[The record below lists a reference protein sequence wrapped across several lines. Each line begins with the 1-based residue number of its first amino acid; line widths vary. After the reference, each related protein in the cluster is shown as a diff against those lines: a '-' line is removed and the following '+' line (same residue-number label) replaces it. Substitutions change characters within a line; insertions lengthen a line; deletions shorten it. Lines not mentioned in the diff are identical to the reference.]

1 MGLLDKLNKI
11 NQMAAEQQQSFAA
24 KGLFSKLS
32 QKMENLNTLAPSKSS
47 QSPESLIPEK
57 NRKTQSIDTIIE
69 SMDLPEKYKNL
80 VYLTLED
87 GEITEKERV
96 LLLKKGEEYGL
107 DGDTLDFF
115 IDKLEEKLG
124 IGKEEAKVRNNP
136 VNRISEAFALI
147 GKYLGRGGYIDGKRL
162 SLELSQ
168 IPEIG
173 SNSTIISLASSLS
186 SNPRNVNALK
196 AEIINKTIIPDDE
209 QYIADFIQFCELQKK
224 SEKEK
229 ENSKGLISIF
239 GDVFADSSMD
249 LIPLWEEK
257 IKHLI
262 DKAKNHFSGS
272 RILEPFIEKYS
283 LIPSLKRKKS
293 DDFWDYVHEVRSLS
307 APEDDTELLQLVA
320 LLYEDRKEVDG
331 ALKKD
336 YKKMYDIAEKR
347 FAGNP
352 QYLAQLS
359 MYKEKKKFGLF

>member
-1 MGLLDKLNKI
+1 MGLLDKLDKLNK
-11 NQMAAEQQQSFAA
+11 MAAEQQQSFAA
-24 KGLFSKLS
+24 KGLFSELS
-32 QKMENLNTLAPSKSS
+32 QNLENTLAPSESS

-57 NRKTQSIDTIIE
+57 NQKTQSIDTIIE

-80 VYLTLED
+80 VYLTLQD
-87 GEITEKERV
+87 GEITEKERAF
-96 LLLKKGEEYGL
+96 LLRKGEEYGL
-107 DGDTLDFF
+107 DGDTLEFF

-147 GKYLGRGGYIDGKRL
+147 EKYIGNGGIIDGNRL
-162 SLELSQ
+162 SHELSQ
-168 IPEIG
+168 ITGIG

-186 SNPRNVNALK
+186 SNTRKVNALK

-229 ENSKGLISIF
+229 KNSKGFISSL
-239 GDVFADSSMD
+239 GEVFADSSMD

-262 DKAKNHFSGS
+262 DKAKNNFSES
-272 RILEPFIEKYS
+272 RILKPFIEKYS
-283 LIPSLKRKKS
+283 LIPHLKRKRAENV
-293 DDFWDYVHEVRSLS
+293 WDYIHEVRSLS

-320 LLYEDRKEVDG
+320 MLYEDRKEKDG

-336 YKKMYDIAEKR
+336 YKNMYDIAEKR